1 MGMRIDTARTRK
13 CLYGITIGLT
23 TKELVDYTG
32 YEQRTIKKYRQT
44 QNYIKRNWKKLKKSK
59 MKNGFHYGRKYL
71 QMSGKK

>member
-32 YEQRTIKKYRQT
+32 YEQRTI
-44 QNYIKRNWKKLKKSK
+44 
-59 MKNGFHYGRKYL
+59 RKEL
-71 QMSGKK
+71 WFL